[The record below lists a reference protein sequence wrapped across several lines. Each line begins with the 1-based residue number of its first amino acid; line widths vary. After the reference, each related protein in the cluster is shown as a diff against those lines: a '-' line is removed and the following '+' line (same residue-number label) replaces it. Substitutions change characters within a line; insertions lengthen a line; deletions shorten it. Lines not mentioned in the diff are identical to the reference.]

1 MIENIVVLIASFY
14 IYAFSGWVWES
25 VILPV
30 FRKQIPYNR
39 GFLNGPWIPIYGFGA
54 ILVIILFNHKYQF
67 YVLFLSS
74 GVVACL
80 LEYITSYIMERL
92 FSRRW
97 WDYSN
102 KLFNLNGRICLEGFV
117 CFGLF
122 SVLVIKYIQ
131 PFFEQK
137 LININKTALVII
149 SVLLTI
155 FFIVDVIFSILTALE
170 VKKKLDLLRVF
181 IDEKEEKIIN
191 DLKNRSTNAFDE
203 LEKYYNSLRKQQL
216 FLKSKLEKEGLFKY
230 RHRRLIKAFPH
241 IIKKRRK
248 EK

>member
-1 MIENIVVLIASFY
+1 MIENIIVLIASFY

-25 VILPV
+25 IILPIS
-30 FRKQIPYNR
+30 RKQIPYNR

-54 ILVIILFNHKYQF
+54 ILVIILFNYKYPF

-80 LEYITSYIMERL
+80 LEYITSYIMERV
-92 FSRRW
+92 FCRRW

-137 LININKTALVII
+137 LININKMALLII
-149 SVLLTI
+149 SVLLTV

-191 DLKNRSTNAFDE
+191 DLKNRSANAFVE

-248 EK
+248 E